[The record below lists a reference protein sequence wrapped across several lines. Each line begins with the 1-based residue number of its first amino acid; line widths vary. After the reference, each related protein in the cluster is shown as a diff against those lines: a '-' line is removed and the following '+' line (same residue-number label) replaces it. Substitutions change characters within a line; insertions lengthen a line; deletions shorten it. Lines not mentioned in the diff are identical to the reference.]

1 MAALV
6 PSLGSPAQCP
16 AGEQRRE
23 YMNSYLLDGTEYI
36 LFGKFS
42 VLGILQLD
50 RAQEHESLSKVTK
63 KLLLR
68 VQQGL

>member
-16 AGEQRRE
+16 TGGQRRE
-23 YMNSYLLDGTEYI
+23 YMNFYLLDGTEYI
-36 LFGKFS
+36 LFGKLS

-63 KLLLR
+63 KLLRR
-68 VQQGL
+68 VQQRL